1 MTNFTERVAKS
12 VGRHFVTLSCVQ
24 HPLKSDGMKVHVFSG
39 FVVAVKGEWFYMT
52 AGHILRDI
60 RHAIEIGDTF
70 DIWRFGDQTAGNR
83 FKDTAV
89 PYDFD
94 LEKWFV
100 LEDMEVGLDYATV
113 HIGGLL
119 RQLLEA
125 GGVIALD
132 RNAWGDHV
140 TEHEHWALI
149 GIPRETV
156 AYDGKTVISARFVMA
171 PLIPTDA
178 PPLSEQRAQNQF
190 YAKLADGSENFVQDI
205 DGMSGGPVFM
215 LHQVDEIWKYKVIG
229 VQSAWYRSSRV
240 VAVCP
245 FSSFGEALEPVVE
258 EALQLARKSG
268 STSNPV

>member
-1 MTNFTERVAKS
+1 MTHFTERVAKS

-24 HPLKSDGMKVHVFSG
+24 HPPEPDDMKIHVFSG

-60 RHAIEIGDTF
+60 RNALGGGSTF

-83 FKDTAV
+83 FRDTAI

-94 LEKWFV
+94 LDKWFV
-100 LEDMEVGLDYATV
+100 LEDAEVGMDYATV

-125 GGVIALD
+125 GGVTALD
-132 RNAWGDHV
+132 RNAWGNHV

-156 AYDGKTVISARFVMA
+156 AYDGKTIISARFVMA

-178 PPLSEQRAQNQF
+178 PPLAEQKAENQF
-190 YAKLADGSENFVQDI
+190 YARLADDSENFVQDV

-215 LHQVDEIWKYKVIG
+215 LHQVGETWKYKVIG

-245 FSSFGEALEPVVE
+245 FSSFGEALEPIVE
-258 EALQLARKSG
+258 EALHLASQAG
-268 STSNPV
+268 SNSSAA

>member
-1 MTNFTERVAKS
+1 MTDFTERVAKS

-24 HPLKSDGMKVHVFSG
+24 HPPASGEMKVHVFSG

-60 RHAIEIGDTF
+60 RHALEGGSKF

-83 FKDTAV
+83 FRDTAI

-100 LEDMEVGLDYATV
+100 LEDADAGLDYATV

-125 GGVIALD
+125 GGVTALD

-140 TEHEHWALI
+140 TEHEHWVLI

-156 AYDGKTVISARFVMA
+156 AYDGKTIISARVVMA

-178 PPLSEQRAQNQF
+178 PSLAEQKAENQF
-190 YAKLADGSENFVQDI
+190 YAQLADDSEAFVRDV

-215 LHQVDEIWKYKVIG
+215 LHRVGETWKYKVIG

-245 FSSFGEALEPVVE
+245 FSSFGQALEPVVE
-258 EALQLARKSG
+258 EALHLA
-268 STSNPV
+268 STAGRTSSAA